1 MSLHLSR
8 RGGTAGSVRGK
19 GRWGRRLAR
28 GAALGFGLVAVAWA
42 AAAGCGARSELWSGQ
57 VAGDDDAGAAVDAG
71 PDVLPTNAFCGESTY
86 DSGPTELSM
95 FVLLDRSGSMQDD
108 NRWGHVTAA
117 LSAFA
122 TSPQAAG
129 LGMGLQFYPVKD
141 SCAPE
146 DYAVPAVP
154 IGKLP
159 GATVAITNALQSTS
173 TYGETPTLP
182 ALKGGVY
189 YARSVAIA
197 NPEERV
203 VIALVT
209 DGAPNACDS
218 SAAKVAEAEQ
228 EALASDP
235 KILTYVIGL
244 ATGYTDEIALMAA
257 AGGTGKP
264 ILVDDGAQ
272 AAQKIVDAMTEVK
285 IAQESCVFGVP
296 IPAGAT
302 VLATDLSAR
311 YRTAP
316 GATPVELPIVASLGS
331 CSGEGFFPDNL
342 DAPGTITLCPA
353 ACAAVHGAAK
363 STVTVTAG
371 CGMGTD
377 GGIPDA
383 ASDAPGCGSSVDF
396 SCVSACGAT
405 DFTPPVCDGSQWVCA
420 NGTVSTKKCEC
431 PDIPHVCCKGEY
443 DLEDASCV
451 NGAWTCPPGEPLY
464 GQAGCTPPD
473 MCTSSLPCGFGTV
486 CDFPDDQCGASIYH
500 GKCVPPGDCNLG
512 DPAVCGCDKHVY
524 PSRCDALAAG
534 VDVDQDSKCIT
545 PVGMIKCG
553 GYYCK
558 SGMQICRHSKDI
570 TKSFQ
575 DSYACLDLPPGCANG
590 CVCPLCDVCPISG
603 PCESCPDNAH
613 LECAGVPK

>member
-1 MSLHLSR
+1 M
-8 RGGTAGSVRGK
+8 
-19 GRWGRRLAR
+19 R
-28 GAALGFGLVAVAWA
+28 GAALGFGLFSVAWA
-42 AAAGCGARSELWSGQ
+42 TAAGCGARSELWSGQ
-57 VAGDDDAGAAVDAG
+57 VAGDDDAGMVDAPDAL
-71 PDVLPTNAFCGESTY
+71 PDVPATNAFCAESTY

-95 FVLLDRSGSMQDD
+95 FVLLDRSGSMADD

-117 LSAFA
+117 LSAFVD
-122 TSPQAAG
+122 SPAAAG
-129 LGMGLQFYPVKD
+129 LGIGLQYYPLANT
-141 SCAPE
+141 CLPE
-146 DYAVPAVP
+146 DYAAPAVP
-154 IGKLP
+154 IAKLP
-159 GATVAITNALQSTS
+159 GAGPAIKQALAGST

-182 ALKGGVY
+182 AMRGGVF

-218 SAAKVAEAEQ
+218 SAQKVAEAEQ
-228 EALASDP
+228 EALTHDP

-244 ATGYTDEIALMAA
+244 ATGYTDEIAMMAS

-264 ILVDDGAQ
+264 ILVDDGAG

-296 IPAGAT
+296 IPPGQTPA
-302 VLATDLSAR
+302 ATDLSVR

-316 GATPVELPIVASLGS
+316 GATPVELPIVAGLGS
-331 CSGEGFFPDNL
+331 CSGEGYYPDNL
-342 DAPGTITLCPA
+342 DAPGTITLCPTT
-353 ACAAVHGAAK
+353 CAAVHGAAK

-396 SCVSACGAT
+396 SCVPACGST

-420 NGTVSTKKCEC
+420 NGTVSTKTCEC
-431 PDIPHVCCKGEY
+431 PDIAPVCCKGEY
-443 DLEDASCV
+443 ELEDASCV
-451 NGAWTCPPGEPLY
+451 NGAWTCPPGDPLY
-464 GQAGCTPPD
+464 GEPGCTPPD
-473 MCTSSLPCGFGTV
+473 MCTKTLPCGFGTV
-486 CDFPDDQCGASIYH
+486 CEFPDDLCGASIYH
-500 GKCVPPGDCNLG
+500 GKCVTPGTCTAADPP
-512 DPAVCGCDKHVY
+512 VCGCDHKVHTN
-524 PSRCDALAAG
+524 RCEALAAG
-534 VDVDQDSKCIT
+534 VDVYQPSTCAT
-545 PVGMIKCG
+545 PAGTFKCG

-558 SGMQICRHSKDI
+558 SGSQICRHSKDI
-570 TKSFQ
+570 TKQFQ
-575 DSYACLDLPPGCANG
+575 DSYTCLDLPPGCSNG
-590 CVCPLCDVCPISG
+590 CACPMCDVCPLSG
-603 PCESCPDNAH
+603 PCESCPDNSH